1 MHEQL
6 RLYEGEGLI
15 RRIDHAAIEREAR
28 TMRALHIAAL
38 FARAVEWIAHV
49 DPKHRLRQ
57 PLGRSVRPRLA

>member
-1 MHEQL
+1 MQERL

-28 TMRALHIAAL
+28 SLRALYIAAL

-57 PLGRSVRPRLA
+57 PLGHCARLRLG